1 MEQLGI
7 LFYLGVIVLAG
18 LVFGRLVKLVKLPNV
33 TGYLIAGLV
42 LGPFVLKV
50 IPENVVE
57 TLSIIPEM
65 ALGFIAFTIGSSF
78 KASYFKRVGWT
89 PIVIALTEGLG
100 ATLVVTVALKLAGYD
115 MSLALLLGA
124 IASAT
129 APAATIMVV
138 KQYKAKGP
146 LTETLLAVVALD
158 DAVALIA
165 FGFAVAI
172 ANMLSSAQSFVWT
185 SLLSPFYE
193 VGVSLVVGAVLGFLF
208 TIPLKFFKK
217 DSNRI
222 CITVGFVFIGI
233 ALADLLGGS
242 SLLLCMSMGA
252 ILCNISKEADQIM
265 DMTDY
270 VTPPLFVMFFVV
282 SGADLN
288 WTILP
293 TIGLVGVLYLF
304 GRVAGKYLGAWLG
317 AVLMKAPPAV
327 KKFLGPT
334 LFPQAGVAIGLS
346 LIAESVVPQYAATI
360 RAVVLCATLIYE
372 ILGAAIAKVALKAA
386 GEIETKA

>member
-1 MEQLGI
+1 MELGI
-7 LFYLGVIVLAG
+7 FFYLGVIILAG
-18 LVFGRLVKLVKLPNV
+18 LIFGRLVKLVKLPNV

-42 LGPFVLKV
+42 IGPFVLKLV
-50 IPENVVE
+50 PENVVE
-57 TLSIIPEM
+57 TLSIIPDM

-78 KASYFKRVGWT
+78 KTSYFKRVGFT

-100 ATLVVTVALKLAGYD
+100 ATLVVTLALKVAGFD
-115 MSLALLLGA
+115 LQLALLLGA

-172 ANMLSSAQSFVWT
+172 TKMLSAASSSVWM

-222 CITVGFVFIGI
+222 CITVGFVFLGI

-242 SLLLCMSMGA
+242 PLLLCMSMGA
-252 ILCNISKEADQIM
+252 ILCNVSKEADKIM

-288 WTILP
+288 LAILP

-304 GRVAGKYLGAWLG
+304 GRIAGKYLGAWLG
-317 AVLMKAPPAV
+317 ATLMKAPPAV

-346 LIAESVVPQYAATI
+346 LIAESVVPMYAATI

-372 ILGAAIAKVALKAA
+372 IFGAAIAKVALKAA
-386 GEIETKA
+386 GEIEKTA

>member
-386 GEIETKA
+386 GEIEGKA